1 MSQRSARAL
10 PLGLTSSAL
19 RAPIQLHRSPCHGR
33 VADTSAETGRREPI
47 MNGNEPNEMLSAQ
60 KALARETVKAVAD
73 VFALKVILAST
84 GRTEDELE
92 TELGRLREGALYK
105 SVVEA
110 GEFRIGRAEQNQQ
123 LLDVLVRIRN
133 AA

>member
-1 MSQRSARAL
+1 
-10 PLGLTSSAL
+10 
-19 RAPIQLHRSPCHGR
+19 
-33 VADTSAETGRREPI
+33 
-47 MNGNEPNEMLSAQ
+47 MNGNDPNEMLSAQ

-92 TELGRLREGALYK
+92 TELGRLRETALYK
-105 SVVEA
+105 TVVEE
-110 GEFRIGRAEQNQQ
+110 GEFRIDRAEQNQQ
-123 LLDVLVRIRN
+123 LLDFLARMRN

>member
-1 MSQRSARAL
+1 
-10 PLGLTSSAL
+10 
-19 RAPIQLHRSPCHGR
+19 
-33 VADTSAETGRREPI
+33 
-47 MNGNEPNEMLSAQ
+47 MNGNDPNEMLSAQ

-73 VFALKVILAST
+73 VFALKVMLASS
-84 GRTEDELE
+84 GKEEDELE

-110 GEFRIGRAEQNQQ
+110 GEFRIDRAEQNQS
-123 LLDVLVRIRN
+123 LLDLMVRIRR

>member
-1 MSQRSARAL
+1 
-10 PLGLTSSAL
+10 
-19 RAPIQLHRSPCHGR
+19 
-33 VADTSAETGRREPI
+33 
-47 MNGNEPNEMLSAQ
+47 MNGNDPNEMLSAQ
-60 KALARETVKAVAD
+60 KELARETVKAVAD

-110 GEFRIGRAEQNQQ
+110 GEFRIDRAEQNQQ
-123 LLDVLVRIRN
+123 LLDFLARMRT

>member
-1 MSQRSARAL
+1 
-10 PLGLTSSAL
+10 
-19 RAPIQLHRSPCHGR
+19 
-33 VADTSAETGRREPI
+33 

-84 GRTEDELE
+84 GRKEDELE
-92 TELGRLREGALYK
+92 RELARLRETALYK
-105 SVVEA
+105 TVVKE
-110 GEFRIGRAEQNQQ
+110 GEFRIDRAEQDQQ
-123 LLDVLVRIRN
+123 LLDLMVRIRH

>member
-1 MSQRSARAL
+1 
-10 PLGLTSSAL
+10 
-19 RAPIQLHRSPCHGR
+19 
-33 VADTSAETGRREPI
+33 
-47 MNGNEPNEMLSAQ
+47 MNGNDLNEMLSAQ

-73 VFALKVILAST
+73 VFALKVMLAST

-110 GEFRIGRAEQNQQ
+110 GEFRIDRAEQNQT
-123 LLDVLVRIRN
+123 LLDLMVRIRR

>member
-1 MSQRSARAL
+1 MN
-10 PLGLTSSAL
+10 
-19 RAPIQLHRSPCHGR
+19 
-33 VADTSAETGRREPI
+33 ADD
-47 MNGNEPNEMLSAQ
+47 PNEMLSAQ

-92 TELGRLREGALYK
+92 TELGQLRETALYK
-105 SVVEA
+105 TVVGV
-110 GEFRIGRAEQNQQ
+110 GELRIDRAEQDQQ
-123 LLDVLVRIRN
+123 LLDLLVRMRH

>member
-1 MSQRSARAL
+1 
-10 PLGLTSSAL
+10 
-19 RAPIQLHRSPCHGR
+19 
-33 VADTSAETGRREPI
+33 
-47 MNGNEPNEMLSAQ
+47 MNGNDPNEMLNAQ

-92 TELGRLREGALYK
+92 TELGRLRETALYK
-105 SVVEA
+105 TVVEE

-123 LLDVLVRIRN
+123 LLDFLVRMRN

>member
-1 MSQRSARAL
+1 
-10 PLGLTSSAL
+10 
-19 RAPIQLHRSPCHGR
+19 
-33 VADTSAETGRREPI
+33 

-73 VFALKVILAST
+73 VFALKVMLAST

-110 GEFRIGRAEQNQQ
+110 GEFRIDRAERDQT
-123 LLDVLVRIRN
+123 LLDVVVRMRN

>member
-1 MSQRSARAL
+1 
-10 PLGLTSSAL
+10 
-19 RAPIQLHRSPCHGR
+19 
-33 VADTSAETGRREPI
+33 

-92 TELGRLREGALYK
+92 TELGRLRETALYK
-105 SVVEA
+105 TVVEE
-110 GEFRIGRAEQNQQ
+110 GEFRIGRAEQDQQ
-123 LLDVLVRIRN
+123 LLDLLVRMRN

>member
-1 MSQRSARAL
+1 
-10 PLGLTSSAL
+10 
-19 RAPIQLHRSPCHGR
+19 
-33 VADTSAETGRREPI
+33 
-47 MNGNEPNEMLSAQ
+47 MNGNDPNEMLSAQ

-92 TELGRLREGALYK
+92 TELGRLRETALYK
-105 SVVEA
+105 TVVEE

-123 LLDVLVRIRN
+123 LLDFLVRMRN

>member
-1 MSQRSARAL
+1 MN
-10 PLGLTSSAL
+10 
-19 RAPIQLHRSPCHGR
+19 
-33 VADTSAETGRREPI
+33 ADD
-47 MNGNEPNEMLSAQ
+47 PNEMLSAQ

-92 TELGRLREGALYK
+92 TELGRLRETALYRT
-105 SVVEA
+105 VVEK
-110 GEFRIGRAEQNQQ
+110 GESRIDRAEQNQQ
-123 LLDVLVRIRN
+123 LLDLLVRLRR